1 MRLRRCQHARPQE
14 RSSAQVAADG
24 TAVGG
29 ADAEETDEAVDG
41 FLFATLRKR
50 CGDYRPA
57 TPSRPQRHGMGMAV
71 HAS

>member
-1 MRLRRCQHARPQE
+1 
-14 RSSAQVAADG
+14 VAADG

-50 CGDYRPA
+50 CGDYRVP
-57 TPSRPQRHGMGMAV
+57 PRLVSSRHGHGHGCAR
-71 HAS
+71 

>member
-1 MRLRRCQHARPQE
+1 M
-14 RSSAQVAADG
+14 SAQVAADG

-50 CGDYRPA
+50 CGDYRLPLRLVA
-57 TPSRPQRHGMGMAV
+57 AWHGHGCAR
-71 HAS
+71 

>member
-50 CGDYRPA
+50 CGDYRLPLRLVA
-57 TPSRPQRHGMGMAV
+57 AWHGHGCAR
-71 HAS
+71 